1 LHRVQ
6 AFRSLNT
13 LTRTALAAVVPHLGD
28 TGLRALN
35 EPPCRA
41 DVVVM
46 TTNARTVA
54 AADVTSLL
62 PSRDALLARL
72 GEQLPLTVRTSAT
85 LMVVGLLRRDD
96 GWPTAQSTLTEVTT
110 LLARSLRGGDYLAKS
125 GPGEFAAV
133 LSGSVETAAVAA
145 ERLVASIAVLGIPK
159 LTAAAGVTALAPELT
174 VAEVLRRGLVSL
186 TAARRAGAGTVIRY
200 REPY

>member
-1 LHRVQ
+1 M
-6 AFRSLNT
+6 
-13 LTRTALAAVVPHLGD
+13 
-28 TGLRALN
+28 GLPALN
-35 EPPCRA
+35 EPRPNA
-41 DVVVM
+41 DVLVM
-46 TTNARTVA
+46 TPNARTFA
-54 AADVTSLL
+54 APHAADVTSLL
-62 PSRDALLARL
+62 PAREALLAHL
-72 GEQLPLTVRTSAT
+72 GERLPLTVRTSAT
-85 LMVVGLLRRDD
+85 LMVIGLLRRHD

-125 GPGEFAAV
+125 GPGEFAVV
-133 LSGSVETAAVAA
+133 LSGSVETAFVAA